1 MSFTIMI
8 HPTLIITRLTIRE
21 ARRRSL
27 LWIGLVMSAAFVA
40 LYSVGFFYAYR
51 DWLKNTG
58 LGNSLLATDAF
69 VTSLLSA
76 GLYVVN
82 FLIVMMT
89 VLTAV
94 NSISGELSTN
104 TIHAIASKPLRRWQI
119 VLGKWLGYVIMLTS
133 YAIILST
140 GVMLSTYLISGFA
153 PHHPLQVLGLLVL
166 VGLTVLS
173 LTLLGSTLLSTLA
186 NGVVVFMLY
195 GIAFVGGFVEQIG
208 ALMSSDVAVDIGIVS
223 SLLLPSE
230 ALWRFAAGML
240 EPPVLSGVGSGIGP
254 FGIMGSR
261 PSPVFLWYA
270 VVYTIVLLAL
280 TIVAFNRQDF

>member
-1 MSFTIMI
+1 
-8 HPTLIITRLTIRE
+8 
-21 ARRRSL
+21 
-27 LWIGLVMSAAFVA
+27 MSAAFVA

-51 DWLKNTG
+51 DWLRNTG
-58 LGNSLLATDAF
+58 LGDSLLATDAF

-104 TIHAIASKPLRRWQI
+104 NIHAIASKPLHRWQI
-119 VLGKWLGYVIMLTS
+119 VLGKWLGHVILLTI

-153 PHHPLQVLGLLVL
+153 PHHPIQVVGILILEGLA
-166 VGLTVLS
+166 VLS

-195 GIAFVGGFVEQIG
+195 GIAFIGGFVEQLG
-208 ALMSSDVAVDIGIVS
+208 ALMSSNVAVDLGVVS

-230 ALWRFAAGML
+230 ALWRVAADML
-240 EPPVLSGVGSGIGP
+240 EPPLLSGVGTGIGP

-261 PSPVFLWYA
+261 PSPAFLWYS
-270 VVYTIVLLAL
+270 VIYTVVLLGL
-280 TIVAFNRQDF
+280 TVLSFNRQDF